1 MRKRGEAR
9 GSFDSGRKA
18 LTEPKLTVA
27 QRIEQLPLGRF
38 HQRFVGLVSLGN
50 FFDLYDIFI
59 VAYLGAALQQSGF
72 LTLRQFTVFVAA
84 GFLGMF
90 VGTVVFG
97 MGSDRMGRRSAF
109 IFLLLIY
116 SIFTF
121 ADAFAPNAKWL
132 IALRFFAGV
141 GIGAEIVV
149 IDTYVTEV
157 VPSYARGRYVAITQI
172 AGFCAVPV
180 AAMLSRALVPTHWLI
195 SGWRWVMVIGASGA
209 LLTWWFRRRLP
220 ESPRWLEARGRVAEA
235 ETVMAA
241 LESESFAASER
252 SGERQVTTGE
262 RQERKRF
269 NTGGREVR
277 TTEDAEKEK
286 SRSLASLGMTDSPAA
301 RPGKTPAGTPALR
314 VREADTSF
322 REREADASFREREA
336 DASFRELWK
345 APYLSRTVMLVLFQ
359 ALQTI
364 GFYGFANWAPTF
376 LLKQGVSLLH
386 SLEYTLLIAVVS
398 PVGPLLAAWTSDRL
412 ERKWTIVTLALLV
425 AGLGLGFGN
434 SVAPAAVVGFG
445 ALLTLANYWFSAAFH
460 AYQAELFPTRLRATG
475 VGFTYSWS
483 RLSAAFTSLLIGWVL
498 NGYGVLAVFAM
509 LAVAMTLVAVVIG
522 AMGPRTNR
530 MVLEEIS
537 G

>member
-1 MRKRGEAR
+1 VTIAE
-9 GSFDSGRKA
+9 
-18 LTEPKLTVA
+18 
-27 QRIEQLPLGRF
+27 RIERLPLGGF
-38 HQRFVGLVSLGN
+38 HRRFVGLVSLGN

-72 LTLRQFTVFVAA
+72 LTLRQFTFFVAA

-90 VGTVVFG
+90 VGTVAFG

-109 IFLLLIY
+109 ILLLLIY

-121 ADAFAPNAKWL
+121 ADAFAPNARWL

-157 VPSYARGRYVAITQI
+157 VPSYARGRYVAITQV

-180 AAMLSRALVPTHWLI
+180 AAVLSRLLVPTHWLM

-220 ESPRWLEARGRVAEA
+220 ESPRWLESRGRVAEA
-235 ETVMAA
+235 DAIMSA
-241 LESESFAASER
+241 LEGESLLVSGQAKEGRRINTEDTEARSAEGTERETSGTRQEALLRHAPEEESFA
-252 SGERQVTTGE
+252 
-262 RQERKRF
+262 
-269 NTGGREVR
+269 
-277 TTEDAEKEK
+277 
-286 SRSLASLGMTDSPAA
+286 
-301 RPGKTPAGTPALR
+301 
-314 VREADTSF
+314 
-322 REREADASFREREA
+322 
-336 DASFRELWK
+336 ELWRP
-345 APYLSRTVMLVLFQ
+345 PYLERTVMLMAFQ

-376 LLKQGVSLLH
+376 LLKRGVSLLH
-386 SLEYTLLIAVVS
+386 SLEYTMLIAVVS
-398 PVGPLLAAWTSDRL
+398 PLGPLLGAWTSDKL
-412 ERKWTIVTLALLV
+412 ERKWTIVVLALLV
-425 AGLGLGFGN
+425 AVLGLGFGN

-460 AYQAELFPTRLRATG
+460 AYQAELYPTRLRGTG

-483 RLSAAFTSLLIGWVL
+483 RLSAAFTSVLIGWAL
-498 NGYGVLAVFAM
+498 GFGVPAVFAM
-509 LAVAMTLVAVVIG
+509 LAVAMGLVAAVVAG
-522 AMGPRTNR
+522 MGPRTNR
-530 MVLEEIS
+530 LMLEQIS

>member
-1 MRKRGEAR
+1 MTIAE
-9 GSFDSGRKA
+9 
-18 LTEPKLTVA
+18 
-27 QRIEQLPLGRF
+27 RIERLPLGGF
-38 HQRFVGLVSLGN
+38 HRRFVGLVSLGN

-59 VAYLGAALQQSGF
+59 VAYIGAALQQSGF
-72 LTLRQFTVFVAA
+72 LTLRQFTFFVAA

-109 IFLLLIY
+109 ILLLLIY
-116 SIFTF
+116 SVFTF
-121 ADAFAPNAKWL
+121 ADAFAPNAAWL
-132 IALRFFAGV
+132 IGLRFFAGV

-157 VPSYARGRYVAITQI
+157 VPSYARGRYVAITQV
-172 AGFCAVPV
+172 AGFCAVPI
-180 AAMLSRALVPTHWLI
+180 AAVLSRLLVSTHWLM

-220 ESPRWLEARGRVAEA
+220 ESPRWLETRGRVAEA
-235 ETVMAA
+235 EEVMAA
-241 LESESFAASER
+241 LEAESFAA
-252 SGERQVTTGE
+252 TT
-262 RQERKRF
+262 RP
-269 NTGGREVR
+269 VR
-277 TTEDAEKEK
+277 RAEIKPGSLASPGMTAAQDRAENIDLSRRDAEK
-286 SRSLASLGMTDSPAA
+286 G
-301 RPGKTPAGTPALR
+301 
-314 VREADTSF
+314 SF
-322 REREADASFREREA
+322 G
-336 DASFRELWK
+336 ELWK
-345 APYLSRTVMLVLFQ
+345 APYLGRTAMLVIFQ

-386 SLEYTLLIAVVS
+386 SLEYTMFIALVS
-398 PVGPLLAAWTSDRL
+398 PVGPLLAAWTSDRF
-412 ERKWTIVTLALLV
+412 ERKWTIVVLALLV
-425 AGLGLGFGN
+425 AALGLGFGN
-434 SVAPAAVVGFG
+434 SSAPFAVVGFG

-460 AYQAELFPTRLRATG
+460 AYQAELYPTRLRATG

-498 NGYGVLAVFAM
+498 GFGVPAVFAM
-509 LAVAMTLVAVVIG
+509 LAVAMALVAAVVA

>member
-1 MRKRGEAR
+1 MTTSNATIAE
-9 GSFDSGRKA
+9 
-18 LTEPKLTVA
+18 
-27 QRIEQLPLGRF
+27 RIERLPLGGFHRRF
-38 HQRFVGLVSLGN
+38 IALVSLGN

-59 VAYLGAALQQSGF
+59 VAYIGAALQQSRF
-72 LTLRQFTVFVAA
+72 LTLRQFTFFVAV

-109 IFLLLIY
+109 ILLLLIY
-116 SIFTF
+116 SVFTF
-121 ADAFAPNAKWL
+121 ADAFAPTAGWL

-157 VPSYARGRYVAITQI
+157 VPSYARGRYVAITQV

-180 AAMLSRALVPTHWLI
+180 AAVLSRLLVPTHFLI

-220 ESPRWLEARGRVAEA
+220 ESPRWLESRGRVAEA
-235 ETVMAA
+235 DAIMSGLEKETF
-241 LESESFAASER
+241 STSGR
-252 SGERQVTTGE
+252 SGERLVTSGGQNTTGVKTEASAE
-262 RQERKRF
+262 R
-269 NTGGREVR
+269 
-277 TTEDAEKEK
+277 
-286 SRSLASLGMTDSPAA
+286 
-301 RPGKTPAGTPALR
+301 
-314 VREADTSF
+314 
-322 REREADASFREREA
+322 ASFW
-336 DASFRELWK
+336 ELWRR
-345 APYLSRTVMLVLFQ
+345 PYLSRTVMLVIFQ

-376 LLKQGVSLLH
+376 LLKRGVSLLH
-386 SLEYTLLIAVVS
+386 TLEYTLLIALVS
-398 PVGPLLAAWTSDRL
+398 PVGPLLAAFTSDRM
-412 ERKWTIVTLALLV
+412 ERKWTIVVLALVV

-460 AYQAELFPTRLRATG
+460 AYQSELFPTRLRATG

-483 RLSAAFTSLLIGWVL
+483 RLSAAFTSILIGAVL
-498 NGYGVLAVFAM
+498 MHGVPAVFAL
-509 LAVAMTLVAVVIG
+509 LAVAMILVATVVAI
-522 AMGPRTNR
+522 MGPRTNGL
-530 MVLEEIS
+530 VLEEIAR
-537 G
+537 

>member
-1 MRKRGEAR
+1 MTITKGTIAE
-9 GSFDSGRKA
+9 
-18 LTEPKLTVA
+18 
-27 QRIEQLPLGRF
+27 RIERLPLGGFHRRF
-38 HQRFVGLVSLGN
+38 IALVSLGN

-59 VAYLGAALQQSGF
+59 VAYIGAALQQSGF
-72 LTLRQFTVFVAA
+72 LTLQQFTFFVAA

-109 IFLLLIY
+109 ILLLLIY

-121 ADAFAPNAKWL
+121 VGAFAPTASWL

-157 VPSYARGRYVAITQI
+157 VPGRARGRYVAITQV

-180 AAMLSRALVPTHWLI
+180 AAVLSRLLVPTHFLM

-220 ESPRWLEARGRVAEA
+220 ESPRWLESRGRVAEA
-235 ETVMAA
+235 DAIMSG
-241 LESESFAASER
+241 LEGESFSKEGKRIYAEDTESPEGA
-252 SGERQVTTGE
+252 
-262 RQERKRF
+262 ERKES
-269 NTGGREVR
+269 G
-277 TTEDAEKEK
+277 
-286 SRSLASLGMTDSPAA
+286 
-301 RPGKTPAGTPALR
+301 
-314 VREADTSF
+314 SF
-322 REREADASFREREA
+322 W
-336 DASFRELWK
+336 ELWRP
-345 APYLSRTVMLVLFQ
+345 PYLSRTVMLVIFQ

-376 LLKQGVSLLH
+376 LLKRGVSLLH
-386 SLEYTLLIAVVS
+386 SLEYTLLIALVS
-398 PVGPLLAAWTSDRL
+398 PLGPLLAAFTSDRM
-412 ERKWTIVTLALLV
+412 ERKWTIVVLALLV

-434 SVAPAAVVGFG
+434 SIAPAAVVGFG

-483 RLSAAFTSLLIGWVL
+483 RLSAAFTSILIGAVL
-498 NGYGVLAVFAM
+498 VHGVPAVFAL
-509 LAVAMTLVAVVIG
+509 LAVAMILVAAVVG
-522 AMGPRTNR
+522 VMGPRTKGL
-530 MVLEEIS
+530 VLEEIS
-537 G
+537 R